1 MNYMELK
8 QNRSDSV
15 YSEILMVDRQY
26 ALGDIAR
33 LFQRITENAMDKLGT
48 GYYQLKEKEL
58 IWVICFSDIRIK
70 RMPAEGETIEIYSWP
85 GKDRF
90 GMYSRRYAMY
100 TGDGES
106 LITCASLFS
115 IVDQNTRKMI
125 ASGDAGFS
133 FPVVE
138 FADEPPLPKMN
149 EKGGVTSQ
157 VQQHAVSVHE
167 IDKNDHVN
175 NSFYLDWAENLSER
189 NAGHSGHAVTCMD
202 LLSGH
207 LTRLLLSRL
216 MARWG
221 LLDCEENRREIMAL
235 TERERAAWP
244 RFSFRADDEL
254 KEEPLDFETAQA
266 AARLAAEAMDVLERA
281 ESAVRLA
288 GNALDC
294 LWFRRAAKN
303 AVNDCR
309 SVVKEV
315 QEAHGNAVLEGIC
328 CERRA
333 WETE

>member
-90 GMYSRRYAMY
+90 GMYSRKYAMY

-175 NSFYLDWAENLSER
+175 NSFYLDWAENLLGDCADKQLAAIKRVWISYAREIRMGETVVFQYGSEKDTLFVKGKVGDD
-189 NAGHSGHAVTCMD
+189 NCFKV
-202 LLSGH
+202 LLS
-207 LTRLLLSRL
+207 
-216 MARWG
+216 A
-221 LLDCEENRREIMAL
+221 
-235 TERERAAWP
+235 
-244 RFSFRADDEL
+244 
-254 KEEPLDFETAQA
+254 
-266 AARLAAEAMDVLERA
+266 
-281 ESAVRLA
+281 
-288 GNALDC
+288 
-294 LWFRRAAKN
+294 
-303 AVNDCR
+303 
-309 SVVKEV
+309 
-315 QEAHGNAVLEGIC
+315 
-328 CERRA
+328 
-333 WETE
+333 